1 MVVAANPTPASAI
14 QVLAPV
20 DFHGRHLELIGRDGE
35 PYVPMKPFVEAMGLV
50 WSPQLRRLTDE
61 PDRFCTTMMVVQMP
75 GDDQKREITCIPLSR
90 LPAWMGTLQTSRMG
104 NPEAVRI
111 VKLFQ
116 AESDAVLW
124 HHWKQGASR
133 PEVEPLPVP
142 TVKPLAVPVGLA
154 VPTTLTELWV
164 ENLKLHMQC
173 GQILLEQ
180 ERQIAAH
187 KVWQEAQ
194 EKRDDEIVDAVNA
207 KFADVDTRVL
217 AMENAR
223 QEAVDL
229 LYTFPKPLLT
239 PEELTTRARIRNM
252 VQAYARA
259 NGGCYKETWQ
269 RLYEMFNFDWHT
281 NINGTKT
288 RLGLSKTIEAV
299 EVMGKLDELESS
311 AFKLLCD
318 PLTGAITRRNIF
330 LAE

>member
-1 MVVAANPTPASAI
+1 MR
-14 QVLAPV
+14 Q
-20 DFHGRHLELIGRDGE
+20 
-35 PYVPMKPFVEAMGLV
+35 FVEAMGLSWPAQNV
-50 WSPQLRRLTDE
+50 KLMESRE
-61 PDRFCTTMMVVQMP
+61 RFCVALIATVQT
-75 GDDQKREITCIPLSR
+75 GDAKSREVTCIPLSH
-90 LPAWMGTLQTSRMG
+90 LPGWLNTLQTSRMG

-116 AESDAVLW
+116 TESDAVLW
-124 HHWKQGASR
+124 HHWKQGANR

-229 LYTFPKPLLT
+229 LYSFPKPLLT
-239 PEELTTRARIRNM
+239 PEELTTRTRIRNM

-288 RLGLSKTIEAV
+288 RLGLSRTIEAV
-299 EVMGKLDELESS
+299 EVMGKLDELE
-311 AFKLLCD
+311 ATAYKLLCD
-318 PLTGAITRRNIF
+318 PLTGALTKRNIF
-330 LAE
+330 LNE